1 MNRFELEAQEIVDLS
16 RRHTFFS
23 WSAQDAVRPIP
34 MVRGEGCF
42 FWDAAGK
49 RYFDLNS
56 QSMCVNIGHGNRRVI
71 EAIKAQAEELVY
83 AGPGMATPIRAELG
97 RALAARMPGA
107 LGKFFFTQSGAEAN
121 ENAVKLAR
129 AATGRFK
136 ILARYRS
143 YHGATAGAMT
153 LTGDHRR
160 WANEP
165 GMPGVVHIP
174 DPYRYRSPLFREGD
188 SDQRFAGLLLE
199 QIEDIIRCEG
209 AQTIAALVVET
220 IAGTNG
226 VVVPPDGYLQGLR
239 QLCDRYGILLV
250 CDEVMTGFGRTG
262 KWFAVDHWN
271 VVPDLMTMAKGLT
284 SAYLPLGAVAMSES
298 IAGRFRESVY
308 YGGLTYNAHPMCLAA
323 ALANLQVIEDEGL
336 VENSAWLGQV
346 LAERLA
352 AMAEKHE
359 LIGEVRSLGL
369 FGCIE
374 LVRDRASKAP
384 LGEAGQPAPEMAQLV
399 QDLRRRGVYAHTWRN
414 LLLLVPPLIVAEP
427 ALREVLATVDEALGC
442 LHPPT

>member
-1 MNRFELEAQEIVDLS
+1 
-16 RRHTFFS
+16 
-23 WSAQDAVRPIP
+23 
-34 MVRGEGCF
+34 
-42 FWDAAGK
+42 
-49 RYFDLNS
+49 
-56 QSMCVNIGHGNRRVI
+56 
-71 EAIKAQAEELVY
+71 
-83 AGPGMATPIRAELG
+83 
-97 RALAARMPGA
+97 
-107 LGKFFFTQSGAEAN
+107 
-121 ENAVKLAR
+121 
-129 AATGRFK
+129 
-136 ILARYRS
+136 
-143 YHGATAGAMT
+143 
-153 LTGDHRR
+153 
-160 WANEP
+160 
-165 GMPGVVHIP
+165 
-174 DPYRYRSPLFREGD
+174 
-188 SDQRFAGLLLE
+188 
-199 QIEDIIRCEG
+199 
-209 AQTIAALVVET
+209 
-220 IAGTNG
+220 
-226 VVVPPDGYLQGLR
+226 
-239 QLCDRYGILLV
+239 
-250 CDEVMTGFGRTG
+250 
-262 KWFAVDHWN
+262 
-271 VVPDLMTMAKGLT
+271 MAKGLT

>member
-1 MNRFELEAQEIVDLS
+1 
-16 RRHTFFS
+16 
-23 WSAQDAVRPIP
+23 
-34 MVRGEGCF
+34 
-42 FWDAAGK
+42 
-49 RYFDLNS
+49 
-56 QSMCVNIGHGNRRVI
+56 
-71 EAIKAQAEELVY
+71 
-83 AGPGMATPIRAELG
+83 
-97 RALAARMPGA
+97 
-107 LGKFFFTQSGAEAN
+107 
-121 ENAVKLAR
+121 
-129 AATGRFK
+129 
-136 ILARYRS
+136 
-143 YHGATAGAMT
+143 
-153 LTGDHRR
+153 
-160 WANEP
+160 
-165 GMPGVVHIP
+165 MPGVVHIP